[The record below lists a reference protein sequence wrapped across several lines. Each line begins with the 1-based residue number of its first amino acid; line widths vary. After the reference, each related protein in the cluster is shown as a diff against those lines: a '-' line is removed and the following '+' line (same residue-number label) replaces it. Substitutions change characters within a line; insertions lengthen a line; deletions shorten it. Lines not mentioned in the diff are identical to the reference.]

1 MAWYHEIRAGL
12 QALLLRRRN
21 EAELAEELRT
31 HLEMEARYNMRQ
43 GLTPDEARAR
53 AARAF
58 GSVERYKD
66 DVRDERGSRSFDE
79 MWLDLRFAWRSLR
92 RRRAFTSLVV
102 LTLALG
108 IGATTTLFGVVKA
121 VLLAPLPFGRPEGIV
136 QIWSSWKDFPQ
147 TWLSYDEFEA
157 WKTDIKSFSD
167 VSLFTDGSLILSDGD
182 ASERIR
188 YGQVGANTFQ
198 VLGVPPLLG
207 RAFTPE
213 EDRPNGPRVIS
224 LGYDLWQRRFGGDA
238 SILGRSIQ
246 VNGRATTVVG
256 VMPSGFQL
264 PLDFGSDGRTESW
277 MPLATDAASEGAVPG
292 PEFSPGGGNHGYFAV
307 ARLAPGATVEGANRE
322 LTAFVANLIQK
333 GTYPQE
339 MQFRA
344 FALSIDDQI
353 MGRIRPALLVLF
365 GAVGFVLLIACA
377 NVAGLLLVRG
387 EARRRELAVR
397 VALGAGRRRLTRLLL
412 LESAVLAVLG
422 GGAGVGLASL
432 GIWLVRRT
440 APAGL
445 PRIADARLDPV
456 LLVFALGVAAVC
468 ALLCGVLPALQAG
481 QVAPVSELKE
491 GGRSATA
498 GAGRLRWRQ
507 MLVSA
512 EVALAVILVIG
523 AGLMI
528 RSVASLF
535 AIDAGIDPK
544 GVLAMRLSTPSS
556 WYQDSVQVAT
566 FWNELQRRVS
576 ALPQV
581 TAVGAVRQLPLAS
594 EMGDWGLDVEG
605 YTPPPNS
612 GTPGDWQVVTP
623 GYFEAMGVRL
633 ISGRLF
639 DARDELNAPLSL
651 VINRRFAEKYFA
663 GRTALGG
670 RVRIG
675 GSADSIKYTVV
686 GIVENVRHNALT
698 REVKPQFY
706 ATMAQFARA
715 PGNTSRSM
723 HLVIRTPGD
732 PRSQIAP
739 VQSVIRQM
747 DPRLPIS
754 EVRTMEDVV
763 GTSIA
768 EPRFAMELLGLF
780 GVLALVLSAI
790 GVFGIVSQVVASRSH
805 EFGIRAALGATPG
818 ELARLSLGAGLSQTA
833 VGLSLGVALALVLT
847 RAMGQLLHGVT
858 PTDPLTFVAVVLVTG
873 VVALAASLAP
883 ARRAA
888 RTQPQVVLHDG

>member
-1 MAWYHEIRAGL
+1 MAWYHEIRAGI
-12 QALLLRRRN
+12 QALLRRRRD
-21 EAELAEELRT
+21 EAELAEELRM
-31 HLEMEARYNMRQ
+31 HLEMEARFNMRQ
-43 GLTPDEARAR
+43 GLSAEEARAR
-53 AARAF
+53 AERSF
-58 GSVERYKD
+58 GSMERYKD

-79 MWLDLRFAWRSLR
+79 MRLDLRFAWRSLM

-121 VLLAPLPFGRPEGIV
+121 VLLAPLPFGRPAGIV
-136 QIWSSWKDFPQ
+136 EIWSAWKDFPQ

-157 WKTDIKSFSD
+157 WGSQIKSFAD
-167 VSLFTDGSLILSDGD
+167 VALFTDGSLILSDGD
-182 ASERIR
+182 ASERVR
-188 YGQVGANTFQ
+188 YGQVGWNTFR
-198 VLGVPPLLG
+198 VLDVAPLLG

-224 LGYDLWQRRFGGDA
+224 LGYDLWQRRFGGDPA
-238 SILGRSIQ
+238 ILGKSIQ
-246 VNGRATTVVG
+246 VNGRATTVIG

-264 PLDFGSDGRTESW
+264 PLDFGGDGRTEAW

-292 PEFSPGGGNHGYFAV
+292 PEFSKGGGNHGYFAV
-307 ARLAPGATVEGANRE
+307 GRLAPGATVDGANRE
-322 LTAFVANLIQK
+322 LTAFVANLVQT
-333 GTYPQE
+333 GTYPAE

-422 GGAGVGLASL
+422 GAAGVGFASL

-445 PRIADARLDPV
+445 PRIAEARLDPV
-456 LLVFALGVAAVC
+456 LLMFALGIAAVC

-481 QVAPVSELKE
+481 HVAPVNELKE

-507 MLVSA
+507 SLVSA

-528 RSVASLF
+528 RSVAALF

-566 FWNELQRRVS
+566 FWDELQRRVT

-581 TAVGAVRQLPLAS
+581 KGVGAVRQLPLAS

-605 YTPPPNS
+605 YTPPPNE

-633 ISGRLF
+633 ISGRRF
-639 DARDELNAPLSL
+639 DARDGMNAPLAL
-651 VINRRFAEKYFA
+651 VVNRRFAEKYFA

-675 GSADSIKYTVV
+675 GSPDSVKYTIV

-715 PGNTSRSM
+715 PGNTTRSM
-723 HLVIRTPGD
+723 HLVIRTTGD
-732 PRSQIAP
+732 PRTLIAP
-739 VQSVIRQM
+739 VQGIIRQM
-747 DPRLPIS
+747 DTRLPIS
-754 EVRTMEDVV
+754 EVRTMEEVV

-780 GVLALVLSAI
+780 GALALVLSAI

-818 ELARLSLGAGLSQTA
+818 ELARLSLGAGLAQTA
-833 VGLSLGVALALVLT
+833 VGLSLGVVLALALT
-847 RAMGQLLHGVT
+847 RALGQLLHGVT
-858 PTDPLTFVAVVLVTG
+858 PTDPLTFAAVVVVTG
-873 VVALAASLAP
+873 IVALVASVAP

>member
-1 MAWYHEIRAGL
+1 MAWYHEIRAGI
-12 QALLLRRRN
+12 QALLRRRRD

-31 HLEMEARYNMRQ
+31 HLEMEARFNMRQ
-43 GLTPDEARAR
+43 GLSAEEARAR
-53 AARAF
+53 AARSF
-58 GSVERYKD
+58 GSIERYKD

-79 MWLDLRFAWRSLR
+79 MRLDLRFAWRSLV

-121 VLLAPLPFGRPEGIV
+121 VLLAPLPFGRPAGIV
-136 QIWSSWKDFPQ
+136 EIWSAWKDYPQ

-157 WKTDIKSFSD
+157 WGSQMKSFAD
-167 VSLFTDGSLILSDGD
+167 VALFTDGSLILSDGD

-188 YGQVGANTFQ
+188 YGQVGANTFR
-198 VLGVPPLLG
+198 VLDVAPLLG

-213 EDRPNGPRVIS
+213 EDRPNGPAVIS
-224 LGYDLWQRRFGGDA
+224 LGYDLWQRRFGGDPA
-238 SILGRSIQ
+238 ILGKSIQ
-246 VNGRATTVVG
+246 VNGRATTVIG

-264 PLDFGSDGRTESW
+264 PLDFGSDGRTEAW
-277 MPLATDAASEGAVPG
+277 MPLATDAASEGAVAG
-292 PEFSPGGGNHGYFAV
+292 PEFTQGGGNHGYFAV
-307 ARLAPGATVEGANRE
+307 GRLAAGATVDGANRE
-322 LTAFVANLIQK
+322 LTAFVANLVQR
-333 GTYPQE
+333 GTYPAE

-344 FALSIDDQI
+344 FAVSIDDQI

-422 GGAGVGLASL
+422 GGAGIGLASL

-445 PRIADARLDPV
+445 PRIAEARLDPV
-456 LLVFALGVAAVC
+456 LLVFAFGVAALC

-481 QVAPVSELKE
+481 HVAPVNELKE

-498 GAGRLRWRQ
+498 GGGRLRWRQ
-507 MLVSA
+507 SLVSV

-528 RSVASLF
+528 RSVSALF

-566 FWNELQRRVS
+566 FWGELQRRVA

-581 TAVGAVRQLPLAS
+581 KAVGAVRQLPLAS
-594 EMGDWGLDVEG
+594 EMGDWGLEVEG
-605 YTPPPNS
+605 YTPPPNE

-633 ISGRLF
+633 ISGRGF
-639 DARDELNAPLSL
+639 DVRDDMHAPLAM
-651 VINRRFAEKYFA
+651 VVNRRFTEKYLP
-663 GRTALGG
+663 GRTALGA

-675 GSADSIKYTVV
+675 GSADSLKYTIV

-715 PGNTSRSM
+715 PGKTILSM

-732 PRSQIAP
+732 PRALIAP
-739 VQSVIRQM
+739 VQGVIRQM

-754 EVRTMEDVV
+754 EVHTMEEVV
-763 GTSIA
+763 GTSIS

-780 GVLALVLSAI
+780 GALALVLSAI

-818 ELARLSLGAGLSQTA
+818 ELARLSLGAGLAQTA
-833 VGLSLGVALALVLT
+833 VGLSLGVALALALT
-847 RAMGQLLHGVT
+847 RALGQLLHGVT
-858 PTDPLTFVAVVLVTG
+858 PTDPLTFAAVVIVTG
-873 VVALAASLAP
+873 IVALVASVAP